1 MILSERTYEEK
12 RNFIRMKVDTM
23 VTFCKADGGKER
35 YEGRCRNLSGAGMLL
50 ETQKKLELG
59 DRLRVTIPSEGPDF
73 SPLDAI
79 VEVVRVIP
87 EPDLHMFRL
96 GVVIRKICN

>member
-1 MILSERTYEEK
+1 MILSDRSYDEK

-23 VTFCKADGGKER
+23 VTFTRAESKER

-50 ETQKKLELG
+50 ETQKKLEMG
-59 DRLRVTIPSEGPDF
+59 ERVRVTIPSEGPDF
-73 SPLDAI
+73 SPLEAI

-87 EPDLHMFRL
+87 QPDLHIFRL
-96 GVVIRKICN
+96 GVVIRQICN

>member
-1 MILSERTYEEK
+1 MISSERSYEEK

-23 VTFCKADGGKER
+23 VTFTKSDGKER

-50 ETQKKLELG
+50 ETRKKLEMG
-59 DRLRVTIPSEGPDF
+59 DRVRVTIPSEGPDF
-73 SPLDAI
+73 APLEAI

-87 EPDLHMFRL
+87 QPDLHLFRL
-96 GVVIRKICN
+96 GVVIRQICN

>member
-1 MILSERTYEEK
+1 MILSERSYDEK

-23 VTFCKADGGKER
+23 VTFTRADGKER

-50 ETQKKLELG
+50 ETQKKLEIG
-59 DRLRVTIPSEGPDF
+59 ERIRVTIPSEDPDF
-73 SPLDAI
+73 APLEAI

-87 EPDLHMFRL
+87 QPDLHKFRL
-96 GVVIRKICN
+96 GVVIRQICN